1 MDLANTRVLIVGGT
15 SGIGLAIAKA
25 VAARGATPIVVS
37 RNRSSVD
44 RALAELGGSA
54 EGATVDLAVPVSVAA
69 LSAHVGAIDHLAYTA
84 GEPLSLRYL
93 ADITPDIA
101 QSFFATRY
109 VGALTVLRALVPS
122 IRAGGSVTL
131 TSGSAGDRPGAGWAL
146 GASICG
152 AINSLTRAL
161 AIELAPLRVNAIAP
175 GVLRSP
181 LWGGMTE
188 TERET
193 MYDSVGAALPLG
205 RVGDVDDVAEA
216 FVYAMMQDY
225 GTGVVLPVD
234 GGTVI
239 A

>member
-1 MDLANTRVLIVGGT
+1 MDLTDTRVLIVGGT
-15 SGIGLAIAKA
+15 SGIGLATAKA

-37 RNRSSVD
+37 RNSSSVEG
-44 RALAELGGSA
+44 ALAELGGSA
-54 EGATVDLAVPVSVAA
+54 EGATVDLADADSVAA
-69 LSAHVGAIDHLAYTA
+69 LAARVGAIDHLVYTA

-109 VGALTVLRALVPS
+109 VGALTVLRAMVPS
-122 IRAGGSVTL
+122 IRPGGSITL

-161 AIELAPLRVNAIAP
+161 AIELAPIRVNAIAP

-181 LWGGMTE
+181 LWSGMTE
-188 TERET
+188 TEREA
-193 MYDSVGAALPLG
+193 MYDDVGATLPLG

-216 FVYAMMQDY
+216 FVYAMTQDY